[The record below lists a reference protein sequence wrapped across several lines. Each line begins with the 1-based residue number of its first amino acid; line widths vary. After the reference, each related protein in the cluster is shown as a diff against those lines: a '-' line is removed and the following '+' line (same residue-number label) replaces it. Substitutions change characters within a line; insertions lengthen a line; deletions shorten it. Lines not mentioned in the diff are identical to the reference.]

1 MAVGLSRSHKCQTS
15 PPFPLALSQPFSSPA
30 TTMVTSPLQF
40 WNAYSGLIHMIV
52 SRARQNSW
60 SVTKESTKVMSGRN
74 LNERRVFVYFCFLR
88 ISQHILMH
96 LKHFTWSRKTAA
108 QQHTWYSLKASAHIS
123 IIRPILLWYPAPWAE
138 KQGWG
143 AERSCHNPKG
153 NG

>member
-74 LNERRVFVYFCFLR
+74 LNERRVFVYFLFFKNK
-88 ISQHILMH
+88 STYTYAFETFY
-96 LKHFTWSRKTAA
+96 LK
-108 QQHTWYSLKASAHIS
+108 
-123 IIRPILLWYPAPWAE
+123 
-138 KQGWG
+138 
-143 AERSCHNPKG
+143 
-153 NG
+153 